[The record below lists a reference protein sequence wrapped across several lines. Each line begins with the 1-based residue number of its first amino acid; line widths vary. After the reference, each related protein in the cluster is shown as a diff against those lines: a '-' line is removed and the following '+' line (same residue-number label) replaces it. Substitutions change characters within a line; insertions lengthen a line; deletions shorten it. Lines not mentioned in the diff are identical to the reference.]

1 MSNKADDLE
10 ELEFQRE
17 FDEAKRLVDEEMRWI
32 LLENPGADE
41 ELCTKLLVEACKNDR
56 NLADAC
62 VLAASTDLVMRLN
75 ETMR

>member
-1 MSNKADDLE
+1 
-10 ELEFQRE
+10 
-17 FDEAKRLVDEEMRWI
+17 MRWI

-41 ELCTKLLVEACKNDR
+41 ELCTKLLVEACKNHR